1 MQLPLQV
8 SFHEVP
14 HSDSIER
21 HVRKRAAKLDRFFDR
36 VTSCRVAVEAPHRHS
51 HYGKRYRVRIDITI
65 PGHEIAIARNPA
77 QNAKHE
83 DLHAAI
89 DDAFD
94 DAERRLEDAAKRMM
108 GHVKAGRHASARGRV
123 SKLFRRSGYG
133 FIEARDGTEVY
144 FHKNSVLNGRFPKLE
159 IGSEVRY
166 TEEDGDK
173 GPQASTVAAR

>member
-1 MQLPLQV
+1 MQLPLQL
-8 SFHEVP
+8 SFHEVA
-14 HSDSIER
+14 HSESVEL
-21 HVRKRAAKLDRFFDR
+21 HVRKRAAKLDQFFDR
-36 VTSCRVAVEAPHRHS
+36 VTSCRVAVEAPHRHR

-77 QNAKHE
+77 QNLKHE
-83 DLHAAI
+83 DLHATI

-94 DAERRLEDAAKRMM
+94 DAERRLEDASKRMM
-108 GHVKAGRHASARGRV
+108 GQVKSRQASARGRV

-144 FHKNSVLNGRFPKLE
+144 FHRNAVLNGKFPKLE

-166 TEEDGDK
+166 AEEDGDK
-173 GPQASTVAAR
+173 GPQASTVATR

>member
-14 HSDSIER
+14 RSESIER
-21 HVRKRAAKLDRFFDR
+21 HVRKRAAKLDQFFER
-36 VTSCRVAVEAPHRHS
+36 VTSCRVAVEAPHRHR
-51 HYGKRYRVRIDITI
+51 HYGKQHYRVRIDITI
-65 PGHEIAIARNPA
+65 PGHEIAIARNPP
-77 QNAKHE
+77 QNEKRE
-83 DLHAAI
+83 DLHATI

-94 DAERRLEDAAKRMM
+94 DAERRLEDASKRMM
-108 GHVKAGRHASARGRV
+108 GQVKHHEASARGRV

-133 FIEARDGTEVY
+133 FIEARDGSEVY
-144 FHKNSVLNGRFPKLE
+144 FHKNSVLNGRFAKLE

-166 TEEDGDK
+166 AEEDGDK